1 MPEDVGG
8 TPFPDGWEPDDDHD
22 RGVSDEEFA
31 SVVFDED
38 FVRAAVVHEPTAVE
52 RLLAAA
58 EASEAEARRAR
69 ARGDHYDDPYGHGD
83 YGHDPDLDELDDSDD
98 LDGPYG
104 SSGPYARQVRWH
116 RPVAWMLAVVMGVG
130 MVALAF
136 AAVYR
141 GASSGSR
148 DPVPSPAST
157 GLESGP
163 GTGPDT
169 GPDTGL
175 DVGLDQGSALPPSV
189 SADHSQPPVSAVPR
203 TP

>member
-31 SVVFDED
+31 SVVFDEA
-38 FVRAAVVHEPTAVE
+38 FVRAAVIHEPTAVE

-58 EASEAEARRAR
+58 QARAEASEAEARRAH
-69 ARGDHYDDPYGHGD
+69 ARGERYEDGYGSE
-83 YGHDPDLDELDDSDD
+83 GHDFGHDRDFDD
-98 LDGPYG
+98 LDDPDVLESRYG
-104 SSGPYARQVRWH
+104 ASGMFGKQVRWH
-116 RPVAWMLAVVMGVG
+116 RPVAWVLALVMGIG

-141 GASSGSR
+141 GASSSNR
-148 DPVPSPAST
+148 DQVPPAAPT
-157 GLESGP
+157 GLE
-163 GTGPDT
+163 
-169 GPDTGL
+169 
-175 DVGLDQGSALPPSV
+175 QGSAAAPSA
-189 SADHSQPPVSAVPR
+189 SAHSQPPVPAAPH

>member
-31 SVVFDED
+31 SVVFDEA
-38 FVRAAVVHEPTAVE
+38 FVQAAVVHEPTAVE

-58 EASEAEARRAR
+58 KARAEASEAEARRAR
-69 ARGDHYDDPYGHGD
+69 ATGELYDDAYGPGLSR
-83 YGHDPDLDELDDSDD
+83 YGHDPDDDEADDTYVLGDHR
-98 LDGPYG
+98 GPFG
-104 SSGPYARQVRWH
+104 NYAKQVRWH
-116 RPVAWMLAVVMGVG
+116 RAVAWVLALVMGIG

-141 GASSGSR
+141 GASSGTR
-148 DPVPSPAST
+148 DRVPSPPST
-157 GLESGP
+157 GQE
-163 GTGPDT
+163 
-169 GPDTGL
+169 
-175 DVGLDQGSALPPSV
+175 QGAAARPSASADSLPPAV
-189 SADHSQPPVSAVPR
+189 PAVPR

>member
-31 SVVFDED
+31 SVVFDEA

-58 EASEAEARRAR
+58 QARAEASEAEARRAR
-69 ARGDHYDDPYGHGD
+69 ARGDRYDDVYGPDGPGD
-83 YGHDPDLDELDDSDD
+83 FGHDSDFDDLDDSDD
-98 LDGPYG
+98 LDGRHGSFGPYG
-104 SSGPYARQVRWH
+104 KQVRWH

-148 DPVPSPAST
+148 DPVPPPATT
-157 GLESGP
+157 GLE
-163 GTGPDT
+163 
-169 GPDTGL
+169 
-175 DVGLDQGSALPPSV
+175 QGSAAPPSA
-189 SADHSQPPVSAVPR
+189 SAEYSGPPASAVPR

>member
-31 SVVFDED
+31 SVVFDEA

-58 EASEAEARRAR
+58 QARAEASEAEARRAR
-69 ARGDHYDDPYGHGD
+69 ARGDRYDDVYGPDGPGD
-83 YGHDPDLDELDDSDD
+83 FGHDPDFDDLDDSDD
-98 LDGPYG
+98 LDGRHGSFGPYG
-104 SSGPYARQVRWH
+104 KQVRWH

-148 DPVPSPAST
+148 DQVPLPAST
-157 GLESGP
+157 NLEQGGP
-163 GTGPDT
+163 RAP
-169 GPDTGL
+169 
-175 DVGLDQGSALPPSV
+175 SASADYSRPAV
-189 SADHSQPPVSAVPR
+189 SATPR